1 MRRGPLT
8 GIVGLLL
15 CVAPAVAQHSGIQ
28 FHGTPASVTSP
39 GVDGRPRGIAASVTD
54 PTFGSSMA
62 NRGHVP
68 GNFGGHHHHRSTPV
82 FAVPYYGYYG
92 LPYYYYS
99 DYQQTEAQQAP
110 EPQQAPPPQVIVIK
124 EESSSSNTGDEDSRY
139 GGHSFDSREESRD
152 SRHDPAPQAQ
162 PAPAPKAAE
171 EQLVPMTTLVYRDG
185 HKSEVLNYAIVGGN
199 LIDLTKSPVMKK
211 IPLDSLDLVAT
222 RHENEE
228 NGVDFHLP

>member
-1 MRRGPLT
+1 MRREPLI

-15 CVAPAVAQHSGIQ
+15 CVVPAVAQHSGIQ

-39 GVDGRPRGIAASVTD
+39 GIDGRPRGIAASVTD
-54 PTFGSSMA
+54 PTFTTSLTNA
-62 NRGHVP
+62 GHVP
-68 GNFGGHHHHRSTPV
+68 GNFAGHHHHRSTPV

-92 LPYYYYS
+92 LPSYDSSEYEQS
-99 DYQQTEAQQAP
+99 Q
-110 EPQQAPPPQVIVIK
+110 PQQPPPPQVIVIR
-124 EESSSSNTGDEDSRY
+124 EESSSSNTGDEDSHY
-139 GGHSFDSREESRD
+139 GEHSFNSLEENRES
-152 SRHDPAPQAQ
+152 SHDRAPQAQ
-162 PAPAPKAAE
+162 LAPAPKVAE
-171 EQLVPMTTLVYRDG
+171 EELLPMTTLVYRDG
-185 HKSEVLNYAIVGGN
+185 HKSEVRNYAIVGGN

>member
-1 MRRGPLT
+1 
-8 GIVGLLL
+8 
-15 CVAPAVAQHSGIQ
+15 
-28 FHGTPASVTSP
+28 
-39 GVDGRPRGIAASVTD
+39 
-54 PTFGSSMA
+54 MA
-62 NRGHVP
+62 NHGHVP

-92 LPYYYYS
+92 VPYYDYS
-99 DYQQTEAQQAP
+99 ESQQSQPEPAQ

-124 EESSSSNTGDEDSRY
+124 EESSGSNTGDEDSRY
-139 GGHSFDSREESRD
+139 GGHSFDSRDERRD
-152 SRHDPAPQAQ
+152 SSPDPAPPAQ
-162 PAPAPKAAE
+162 LAPASKAAE
-171 EQLVPMTTLVYRDG
+171 EQLSPMTTLVYRDG
-185 HKSEVLNYAIVGGN
+185 HKSEVRNYAIVGGN